1 MEIMKG
7 GENLVTMENNTHIIK
22 PLVDSFHVLRF
33 IHFKAVM
40 TGSI

>member
-22 PLVDSFHVLRF
+22 PLVDSFSYALLILRQL
-33 IHFKAVM
+33 
-40 TGSI
+40 